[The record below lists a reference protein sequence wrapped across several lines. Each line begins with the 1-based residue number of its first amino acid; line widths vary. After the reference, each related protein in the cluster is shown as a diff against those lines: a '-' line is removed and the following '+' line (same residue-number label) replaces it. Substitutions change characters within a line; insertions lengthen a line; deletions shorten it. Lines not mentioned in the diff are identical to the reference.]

1 MCRLTFKEW
10 GLYWDRLNAAVE
22 SQDSERIYAAKIAV
36 KNDIRRIYIERY
48 DRDGECVICGEKAGY
63 FGLCKKCWRSLMNNA
78 ALRSDGYTKEA
89 MSGTSGHK
97 CVVCGSDKI
106 LCRKVCGKCYSLM
119 RSHGFTS
126 PEQLIQYKQ
135 ETVVVP
141 VDNGSEMDAYY
152 RVLVSLGE
160 GLLKEDHRKIK
171 WGEARVAPDVR
182 TLFHI
187 WEDRPG
193 LDMTVGF
200 TEFNVP
206 EEVAGKGKSGDYMM
220 SVRAVGS
227 KDSNGVMQYQASVSV
242 FLECVKVGVFDYP
255 FENDGLTSLTTAPN
269 ASENWAKLFDY
280 VRFAKPMSESTT
292 AQQGA

>member
-1 MCRLTFKEW
+1 MYGISFDDVCVMQRKRVWTTKDISLEAEPTDSWISGKET
-10 GLYWDRLNAAVE
+10 R
-22 SQDSERIYAAKIAV
+22 
-36 KNDIRRIYIERY
+36 
-48 DRDGECVICGEKAGY
+48 
-63 FGLCKKCWRSLMNNA
+63 
-78 ALRSDGYTKEA
+78 
-89 MSGTSGHK
+89 
-97 CVVCGSDKI
+97 
-106 LCRKVCGKCYSLM
+106 
-119 RSHGFTS
+119 
-126 PEQLIQYKQ
+126 
-135 ETVVVP
+135 TVVVP
-141 VDNGSEMDAYY
+141 VDDGSEMDAYY
-152 RVLVSLGE
+152 RILVSLGE

>member
-10 GLYWDRLNAAVE
+10 GLYWDKLNAAVE

-135 ETVVVP
+135 EKT
-141 VDNGSEMDAYY
+141 
-152 RVLVSLGE
+152 
-160 GLLKEDHRKIK
+160 K
-171 WGEARVAPDVR
+171 
-182 TLFHI
+182 
-187 WEDRPG
+187 
-193 LDMTVGF
+193 
-200 TEFNVP
+200 
-206 EEVAGKGKSGDYMM
+206 
-220 SVRAVGS
+220 
-227 KDSNGVMQYQASVSV
+227 
-242 FLECVKVGVFDYP
+242 
-255 FENDGLTSLTTAPN
+255 
-269 ASENWAKLFDY
+269 
-280 VRFAKPMSESTT
+280 
-292 AQQGA
+292 